1 MTINKFPSKRDVSVH
16 CRSVEEMTYSDWDW
30 VSIWLVNGLSCFVTY
45 ECARGITK
53 SGMGVPVLVF
63 LIYIHIYT

>member
-1 MTINKFPSKRDVSVH
+1 MRIANSSSEKDVLVH

-53 SGMGVPVLVF
+53 SGMGVPL
-63 LIYIHIYT
+63 